1 MLRRVDGLV
10 QSKEAE
16 ASASAAA
23 ALSKPKSKSKPS
35 AESPEKPSAAK
46 PPARAATK
54 PPAAL
59 ALPDAAGTAAEGHDL
74 PDVVNS
80 TTHKKAYMKMASSL
94 NYFYGDVKGPTPI
107 C

>member
-35 AESPEKPSAAK
+35 AKSPEKPSAAK

-59 ALPDAAGTAAEGHDL
+59 AAAGTAAEGHDL

-80 TTHKKAYMKMASSL
+80 TTHKKAYMKMAPSL